1 MSTNGRGAE
10 REIPLPPAGGDIIV
24 EARDVQKTYD
34 TGTVQVHA
42 LRGVNLQVT
51 RGEMAAIMGPS
62 GCGKTT
68 LLNVMAGLDS
78 IDSGEVLIEGT
89 PLSTMNDRKK
99 TDLRARKMGFVF
111 QFYNLLP
118 VLSAIENVELPMLV
132 SGATASEARKQAEEA
147 LALVGLTDRA
157 GHRPAELSGGQQQR
171 VTIARAL
178 ANKPAIIWA
187 DEPTGDLDSE
197 TSNDIMDLLTRLNK
211 ENRQTFVVVTHSPEV
226 GARADR
232 IVRMRDGVITDY
244 GLKPE
249 AVLESVI

>member
-1 MSTNGRGAE
+1 MDTSIDGRV
-10 REIPLPPAGGDIIV
+10 PATADDIII
-24 EARDVQKTYD
+24 EARDLHKTYD

-111 QFYNLLP
+111 
-118 VLSAIENVELPMLV
+118 
-132 SGATASEARKQAEEA
+132 
-147 LALVGLTDRA
+147 
-157 GHRPAELSGGQQQR
+157 
-171 VTIARAL
+171 
-178 ANKPAIIWA
+178 
-187 DEPTGDLDSE
+187 
-197 TSNDIMDLLTRLNK
+197 
-211 ENRQTFVVVTHSPEV
+211 
-226 GARADR
+226 
-232 IVRMRDGVITDY
+232 
-244 GLKPE
+244 
-249 AVLESVI
+249 